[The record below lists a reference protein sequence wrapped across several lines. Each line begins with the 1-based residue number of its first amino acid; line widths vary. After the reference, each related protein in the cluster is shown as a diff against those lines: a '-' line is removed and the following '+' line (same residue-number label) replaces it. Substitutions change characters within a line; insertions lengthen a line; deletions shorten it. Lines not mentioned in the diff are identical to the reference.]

1 MLAAVASHH
10 AFEKLSLQN
19 FRATL
24 YKSHPPPWA
33 SVSSCLHGGD
43 RTTQPGW
50 HEG

>member
-24 YKSHPPPWA
+24 YKSPPWA
-33 SVSSCLHGGD
+33 SVFSCLHGGD